1 MMETNID
8 FLSLLQ
14 QSNGDQKRLDIE
26 SAISIYFG
34 YSQEGYIR
42 LSFLSSLKP
51 FKVESTANLQ
61 VSYNDDPT
69 GAFWSHFDLID
80 KNQEVVF
87 ISFVK
92 NLIESASYCITEEQ
106 ALRAVKQRF
115 ITWKSLFKKNVTAS
129 IPSMV
134 VQGVYGELLFLYTY
148 MIPRYGVEKSIMA
161 WAGPE
166 GKRKDFAIDDCWYEI
181 KTIGANTS
189 KVHISS
195 MSQLSS
201 DKPGRLV
208 VIKVE
213 AFADQYDG
221 DYSCVADLF
230 NKIKDEI
237 KDEAIENVFYSRF
250 SLTGIVQSDE
260 AMNLK
265 FKSKEQFH
273 YIVDEAFPKITE
285 STKPYPEICD
295 AEYDLSLNALDEY
308 LER

>member
-1 MMETNID
+1 MAISID

-14 QSNGDQKRLDIE
+14 QPDGKQKKLDIE
-26 SAISIYFG
+26 SSISIYFG
-34 YSQEGYIR
+34 YSQEGFIR
-42 LSFLSSLKP
+42 LSFLSTTRP
-51 FKVESTANLQ
+51 FKVESTANLR

-87 ISFVK
+87 ISFAK
-92 NLIESASYCITEEQ
+92 NLIESASYCVTEEQ

-115 ITWKSLFKKNVTAS
+115 MTWKSLFKKNIVTNIS
-129 IPSMV
+129 SMI
-134 VQGVYGELLFLYTY
+134 VQGVYGELWFLYNY
-148 MIPRYGVEKSIMA
+148 MIPHYGVEKAIMA

-166 GKRKDFAIDDCWYEI
+166 GKSKDFAIGNCWFEI
-181 KTIGANTS
+181 KTIGANAS

-201 DKPGRLV
+201 DKPGKLV

-213 AFADQYDG
+213 ALADQYDG
-221 DYSCVADLF
+221 DCSCVADLF

-265 FKSKEQFH
+265 FKTKEQFH
-273 YIVDEAFPKITE
+273 YIVDESFPKITD

-295 AEYDLSLNALDEY
+295 VEYDLSLNALDKY
-308 LER
+308 LEQ